1 MHVLI
6 LGANGM
12 LGRALQKQFE
22 ADQVVNWDRN
32 ELDITDRDQVL
43 EHLPIC
49 EPDLVINAAA
59 YTDVEKAEAEEDLA
73 TKVNGY
79 AVGYLAEAC
88 AKLNIPLVHISTDYV
103 FSGDKK
109 DGYAEEDIPGEP
121 LNAYGRS
128 KLLGEQLLQ
137 KNTDKSWLIRTAWL
151 FGPLTTLRPRAQ
163 GREVSSGSNGP
174 QGKNFVETM
183 INLGKQKPEL
193 QVVDDQHGAPT
204 YTRDLAQA
212 IFKMTHEQAP
222 YGIYHLTNGG
232 TATWAEFAKE
242 IFKLMQMPV
251 NVVSVTSDEFPTKAR
266 RPKWSILKNTKRPFL
281 RNWQEALKDYINIR
295 NVKNP

>member
-6 LGANGM
+6 LGAQGM

-22 ADQVVNWDRN
+22 ADQVIAWDRN

-59 YTDVEKAEAEEDLA
+59 YTDVEKAEVEEELA
-73 TKVNGY
+73 TKVNGH

-109 DGYAEEDIPGEP
+109 EGYAEDETPGEP

-137 KNTDKSWLIRTAWL
+137 KNTDKYWLIRTAWL
-151 FGPLTTLRPRAQ
+151 F
-163 GREVSSGSNGP
+163 GP

-183 INLGKQKPEL
+183 INLGKQKSEL
-193 QVVDDQHGAPT
+193 KVVDDQHGAPT

-212 IFKMTHEQAP
+212 IFKLTHEQAP
-222 YGIYHLTNGG
+222 FGIYHITNGG
-232 TATWAEFAKE
+232 NATWAEFAKE
-242 IFKLMQMPV
+242 IFKIMQMPV
-251 NVVSVTSDEFPTKAR
+251 NVVPVTSEEFPTKAI
-266 RPKWSILKNTKRPFL
+266 RPKWSILKNTKRPL
-281 RNWQEALKDYINIR
+281 MRSWQEALKDYINIR
-295 NVKNP
+295 NIKNP

>member
-6 LGANGM
+6 IGANGM

-22 ADQVVNWDRN
+22 ADQVVAWDRN
-32 ELDITDRDQVL
+32 ELDITDREQVM

-49 EPDLVINAAA
+49 EPEIVINAAA
-59 YTDVEKAEAEEDLA
+59 YTNVEKAEEEEA
-73 TKVNGY
+73 IANKVNGD

-103 FSGDKK
+103 FDGENK
-109 DGYAEEDIPGEP
+109 DGFTETDVPRNP

-137 KNTDKSWLIRTAWL
+137 KHTEKFWLIRTAWL
-151 FGPLTTLRPRAQ
+151 FGP
-163 GREVSSGSNGP
+163 

-183 INLGKQKPEL
+183 VNLGQQKSEL
-193 QVVDDQHGAPT
+193 KVVDDQRGCPT
-204 YTRDLAQA
+204 YTRDLAKA

-222 YGIYHLTNGG
+222 YGIYHLTNSGS
-232 TATWAEFAKE
+232 ASWAEFAKE
-242 IFKLMQMPV
+242 IFKIMQMPV
-251 NVVSVTSDEFPTKAR
+251 NVVPVTSQEFPTKAQ
-266 RPKWSILKNTKRPFL
+266 RPKWSILKNTKQPLL

>member
-6 LGANGM
+6 IGANGM

-22 ADQVVNWDRN
+22 ADQVVAWDRN
-32 ELDITDRDQVL
+32 ELDITDREQVM

-49 EPDLVINAAA
+49 EPEIVINAAA
-59 YTDVEKAEAEEDLA
+59 YTNVEKAEEEEA
-73 TKVNGY
+73 IANKVNGD

-103 FSGDKK
+103 FDGENK
-109 DGYAEEDIPGEP
+109 DGFTETDVPRNP

-137 KNTDKSWLIRTAWL
+137 KHTEKFWLIRTAWL
-151 FGPLTTLRPRAQ
+151 F
-163 GREVSSGSNGP
+163 GP

-183 INLGKQKPEL
+183 INLGQQKSEL
-193 QVVDDQHGAPT
+193 KVVDDQRGCPT
-204 YTRDLAQA
+204 YTRDLAKA

-222 YGIYHLTNGG
+222 YGIYHLTNSGS
-232 TATWAEFAKE
+232 ASWAEFAKE
-242 IFKLMQMPV
+242 IFKIMQMPV
-251 NVVSVTSDEFPTKAR
+251 NVVPVTSQEFPTKAQ
-266 RPKWSILKNTKRPFL
+266 RPKWSILKNTKQPLL